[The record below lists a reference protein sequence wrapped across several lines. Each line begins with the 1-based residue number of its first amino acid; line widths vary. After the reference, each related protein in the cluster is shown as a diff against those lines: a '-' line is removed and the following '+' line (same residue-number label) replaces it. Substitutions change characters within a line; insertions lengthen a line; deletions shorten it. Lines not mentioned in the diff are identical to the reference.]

1 MKEGYKQT
9 EIGVIP
15 EDWEVALFGEKSK
28 IYRGGSPRPIQDYL
42 TEADNGVNWIKI
54 GDVSPDGK
62 YITKTEE
69 RIRPEG
75 ISKSREVHS
84 GDFILSNSMSF
95 GRPYILSID
104 GCIHDGWLAI
114 QDYRET
120 FSTEFLYYLLSSE
133 SVYKQQVAM
142 AAGSSVK
149 NLNKE
154 KVSALLVCFPREKAE
169 QHRIAE
175 ALSDMDDLIASL
187 EKLIAKKKAI
197 KQGAMQELLTGKRR
211 LPGFSGEWTRQ
222 AMGGYADF
230 IVGYPFS
237 STHFNEKAIGLRL
250 IRNRDLKSDDQIIYS
265 SEKVNPAYI
274 VENGDVLVGM
284 DGDFLPCIWKKG
296 RALLNQR
303 VGKLLFS
310 TSLNNRFAYYAFQK
324 PLSEL
329 QDGTGATTVKHLSHG
344 DIKKL
349 TVFMPPTK
357 NEQEAVATV
366 LSDIDEEIQL
376 YEGHISKARQI
387 KNGMMQQLLTGKI
400 RLV

>member
-1 MKEGYKQT
+1 M
-9 EIGVIP
+9 VP
-15 EDWEVALFGEKSK
+15 PL
-28 IYRGGSPRPIQDYL
+28 
-42 TEADNGVNWIKI
+42 
-54 GDVSPDGK
+54 
-62 YITKTEE
+62 
-69 RIRPEG
+69 
-75 ISKSREVHS
+75 
-84 GDFILSNSMSF
+84 
-95 GRPYILSID
+95 
-104 GCIHDGWLAI
+104 
-114 QDYRET
+114 
-120 FSTEFLYYLLSSE
+120 
-133 SVYKQQVAM
+133 
-142 AAGSSVK
+142 
-149 NLNKE
+149 
-154 KVSALLVCFPREKAE
+154 AE
-169 QHRIAE
+169 QQRIAE
-175 ALSDMDDLIASL
+175 ALSDMDELIASL

-222 AMGGYADF
+222 AMGSYVDF

-387 KNGMMQQLLTGKI
+387 KQGMMQQLLTGKI
-400 RLV
+400 RLL